1 VTLGITW
8 PNDDQ
13 AATFWGLAFGVLSIL
28 TAVGFAQPPG
38 QPMFPV
44 TVDEQEQKFDNAFPK
59 MSCSKLRSNSDTLS

>member
-38 QPMFPV
+38 QPTFPV
-44 TVDEQEQKFDNAFPK
+44 TVDEQEQKFDTTRSPK
-59 MSCSKLRSNSDTLS
+59 CLVPNFDRILIL